1 MKKSLWISLLFVV
14 FTTASAQAEEHNKP
28 ELFPK
33 KQADHSVASRP
44 EQVELLEPKALSV
57 VTGKQVTLKWKPAT
71 TATHYKV
78 QVATDA
84 NFKWLVS
91 ENNNVTET
99 KFEVSGLEANKH
111 YFWRVYSVKADN
123 EPGWTSSF
131 SQMSS
136 FETK

>member
-1 MKKSLWISLLFVV
+1 MKKSLWISLFFVV
-14 FTTASAQAEEHNKP
+14 FAAAISQAEEHNKP

-33 KQADHSVASRP
+33 KQADHSIATRP

-57 VTGKQVTLKWKPAT
+57 VTGNQITLKWKPT
-71 TATHYKV
+71 VTATHYKV
-78 QVATDA
+78 QVATDP

-91 ENNNVTET
+91 ENNTVNDT